1 MDEIISFKNKIVI
14 SSIMGGFSKKKEYG
28 IEQNPAQ
35 KAFMISNLLKDA
47 HVKRS
52 SSS

>member
-1 MDEIISFKNKIVI
+1 MDAIISFKNNIVI
-14 SSIMGGFSKKKEYG
+14 SSMISGFSKKEYG
-28 IEQNPAQ
+28 IEQNLAQ
-35 KAFMISNLLKDA
+35 KAFMITNLHKHG

>member
-1 MDEIISFKNKIVI
+1 MDAIISFKNKIDI
-14 SSIMGGFSKKKEYG
+14 SSMMGEFSKKEYG

-35 KAFMISNLLKDA
+35 KAFMITNLHKHG

>member
-14 SSIMGGFSKKKEYG
+14 SSIMSGFSKKEYG

-35 KAFMISNLLKDA
+35 KAFMISNLHKDA